1 MTLYKLELKF
11 VTDNNVMRKSF
22 YGATEDV
29 CVDELLQITSLMDEG
44 NINDLLMRIGRTKY
58 NLENSFE
65 GEDQFIRR
73 SGYNIN
79 LLYNIRSIYV
89 TGRC

>member
-11 VTDNNVMRKSF
+11 ITDSNVMRKSF

-29 CVDELLQITSLMDEG
+29 CIDEFLQITSLMDEG

-73 SGYNIN
+73 SGHNIN

-89 TGRC
+89 TGGR